1 MSGGLTNTLITQR
14 EIAEGKPFSGQA
26 HDHRSLFTCVH
37 ERVSVCEATVQFIFL
52 FFFCDSSLTQGLR
65 RAMGGIVLPRYL
77 AQSPVCVSKR
87 VWHLPPNI
95 CSRCRTPTGRLDT
108 VKRCIEQLDGSRFH
122 WLFFTE
128 LVLSHL
134 CV

>member
-77 AQSPVCVSKR
+77 ATKPGVCFKEGLASPPKYLFS
-87 VWHLPPNI
+87 L
-95 CSRCRTPTGRLDT
+95 SDA
-108 VKRCIEQLDGSRFH
+108 H
-122 WLFFTE
+122 W
-128 LVLSHL
+128 
-134 CV
+134 